1 MKERL
6 YKYRFEL
13 FFLSLIAMIFGTLF
27 LPDAFFF
34 GNIMP
39 ILLLINMIVGLIIF
53 FHNKARSWITYA
65 LLIFISII
73 YLYRQLMK
81 NDESLDYLRFGL
93 YFIFYILITLEI
105 IKQVWG
111 AKEVDKSVIFGLM
124 SGYIALGFL
133 AFFTFMSI
141 ELASPNSFSGLVLD
155 ATIAQKADDL
165 MYYSY
170 VTLMTIGY
178 GDITPATGVA
188 QKSSILFAMMGQ
200 FYLVI
205 IMAVVIEKYI
215 RHSNKG

>member
-13 FFLSLIAMIFGTLF
+13 FFISLIAIIFGSL
-27 LPDAFFF
+27 LIPDTFFF

-39 ILLLINMIVGLIIF
+39 VLLFVNMIVGLIIF
-53 FHNKARSWITYA
+53 FHNKERSWITYA
-65 LLIFISII
+65 LLILVLIV
-73 YLYRQLMK
+73 YLYRKLIM
-81 NDESLDYLRFGL
+81 DDRSIDFLRFGL
-93 YFIFYILITLEI
+93 YFIFYVLVTLEI
-105 IKQVWG
+105 IKQVWR
-111 AKEVDKSVIFGLM
+111 AKEVNKSVIFGLM

-133 AFFTFMSI
+133 AFFAFMTI
-141 ELASPNSFSGLVLD
+141 EFAIPNSFNGLALD
-155 ATIAQKADDL
+155 TTIAQKADDL

-178 GDITPATGVA
+178 GDITPVTGVA
-188 QKSSILFAMMGQ
+188 QKSSMLFAMMGQ

>member
-13 FFLSLIAMIFGTLF
+13 FFISLIAIIFGSL
-27 LPDAFFF
+27 LIPDTFFF

-39 ILLLINMIVGLIIF
+39 VLLFVNMIVGLVIF
-53 FHNKARSWITYA
+53 FHNKERSWITYA
-65 LLIFISII
+65 LLILVLIV
-73 YLYRQLMK
+73 YLYRKLIM
-81 NDESLDYLRFGL
+81 DDRSFDFLRFGL
-93 YFIFYILITLEI
+93 YFIFYVLVTLEI
-105 IKQVWG
+105 IKQVWR
-111 AKEVDKSVIFGLM
+111 AKEVNKSVIFGLL

-133 AFFTFMSI
+133 AFFAFMTI
-141 ELASPNSFSGLVLD
+141 EFAVPNSFNGLALD
-155 ATIAQKADDL
+155 TTIAQKADDL

-178 GDITPATGVA
+178 GDITPVTGVA